1 MKLLFVFGIP
11 LLALGLVLP
20 HAALAA
26 ETAKGHMTFN
36 DTAIPLTN
44 ARAIESPSPDGGHY
58 VRVVVSD
65 HPISAADIKVFPDV
79 LLGATNAGKLNAVS
93 FLIVENNGVNSLDIY
108 SSLFGDGMSETL
120 SAGNVLK
127 LEHRDAS
134 HIVGRLHIESPHEFD
149 ENGLTFSYD
158 FTFDAPIQPN
168 D

>member
-1 MKLLFVFGIP
+1 MKLLFAFGIS
-11 LLALGLVLP
+11 LLALGTVLP

-36 DTAIPLTN
+36 NTVISLTN
-44 ARAIESPSPDGGHY
+44 ARAIETPSPEGGNY

-65 HPISAADIKVFPDV
+65 RPVSAADIKVFPDA
-79 LLGATNAGKLNAVS
+79 LLGAINAGKLNALS
-93 FLIVENNGVNSLDIY
+93 FLIVENNGVHSVDIY
-108 SSLFGDGMSETL
+108 SSLFGDGASETL
-120 SAGNVLK
+120 SAGNVLEV
-127 LEHRDAS
+127 EHRDAS
-134 HIVGRLHIESPHEFD
+134 HIVGHLHIESSHKFD